1 MIEFKEVGTRS
12 RLTFSVPSRGL
23 MGFRHEIMSSTRGNA
38 TVNSSFSHYGKV
50 NKSDFMGL
58 QKGKLVSMET
68 GKTTGYALTMVEER
82 GSLFVG
88 VGEDVYE
95 GMVVGECS
103 RSGELDVNPVR
114 QKKLTNI
121 RTTGAEE
128 KVNLSPP
135 RKMNTE
141 EMISYMDED
150 EVIEVTP
157 TAVRLRKKILAG
169 GPRARYN
176 KSKKVQKD

>member
-1 MIEFKEVGTRS
+1 M
-12 RLTFSVPSRGL
+12 
-23 MGFRHEIMSSTRGNA
+23 
-38 TVNSSFSHYGKV
+38 
-50 NKSDFMGL
+50 

-95 GMVVGECS
+95 GMVLGECA
-103 RSGELDVNPVR
+103 RSGELDVNPCR
-114 QKKLTNI
+114 AKKLNNI

-128 KVNLSPP
+128 KVNLTPP

-157 TAVRLRKKILAG
+157 TAVRLRKKILSA
-169 GPRARYN
+169 GPRARAN
-176 KSKKVQKD
+176 KSKKALKE